1 MTHKTG
7 KLQKTRGTI
16 GLDRI
21 GEDGVVGRIND
32 APPIRN
38 SAGAV
43 VPGTGMLVGAGVPAE
58 EKLRKEV
65 DRAAALLH
73 DTFGVAV
80 EKRYNSD
87 GRSGGAYLITDSDD
101 RGIGSNSSIG
111 ISIGLANE
119 GGSLRFNANVTA
131 TCLHDTT
138 LATCGR
144 AGGLFGPYAYPQVRS
159 VEDALDWIKTN
170 STLRLRERNLHE
182 AHEKSPVTVIWSDWF
197 NNPFQAIKAAAESHG
212 KPEDYMRALEVL
224 RTSADWDNFDLD
236 TYLDDVLQEIAGETN
251 IVCQSDRD
259 TVTARRFRAAYDVAS
274 EDVEGA
280 ERRCSPGM

>member
-1 MTHKTG
+1 
-7 KLQKTRGTI
+7 
-16 GLDRI
+16 
-21 GEDGVVGRIND
+21 
-32 APPIRN
+32 
-38 SAGAV
+38 
-43 VPGTGMLVGAGVPAE
+43 MLVGAGVPAE
-58 EKLRKEV
+58 ERLCKEV

-73 DTFGVAV
+73 DTFDVAV

-87 GRSGGAYLITDSDD
+87 GRSGGAFVITDSDD

-182 AHEKSPVTVIWSDWF
+182 PHAKSPVTVIWSDWF
-197 NNPFQAIKAAAESHG
+197 NNPFQAIKAVTESHG
-212 KPEDYMRALEVL
+212 KPEDYMRALDVL
-224 RTSADWDNFDLD
+224 RTSAEWDNFDLK

-251 IVCQSDRD
+251 IVCQYDQD
-259 TVTARRFRAAYDVAS
+259 TVTARRFRAAYDVAT
-274 EDVEGA
+274 EDIERA